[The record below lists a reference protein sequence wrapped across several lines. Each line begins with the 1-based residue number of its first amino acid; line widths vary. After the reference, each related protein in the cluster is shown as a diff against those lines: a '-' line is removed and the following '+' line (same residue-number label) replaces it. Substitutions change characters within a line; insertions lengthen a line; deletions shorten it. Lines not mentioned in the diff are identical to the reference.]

1 MRNLF
6 CDKTARL
13 QGRRE
18 KMVDS
23 LERIGARPQTL
34 RIIAL
39 ERVRDAII
47 DGRISPGERLVE
59 RTLAERLGVSRSVI
73 REVIRNLESEGF
85 IENTLSGPRLAT
97 LSIDQAQQIYEIRLL
112 LEPSAAAACA
122 QAATPETGPLL
133 RGVLEEIRRAHEAN
147 SANGALRAST
157 RFYQII
163 FETGGHDIA
172 WEIVQRLNGRISQMR
187 ALTLSAQGR
196 QTTGIKRLS
205 QIVTAIEQRN
215 APAASNACRD
225 HIREALQ
232 IATSMLTEK

>member
-1 MRNLF
+1 M
-6 CDKTARL
+6 
-13 QGRRE
+13 
-18 KMVDS
+18 
-23 LERIGARPQTL
+23 

-47 DGRISPGERLVE
+47 EGRIKPGERLIE

-85 IENTLSGPRLAT
+85 IENTLSGPRLMT

-112 LEPSAAAACA
+112 LESSAAAACA
-122 QAATPETGPLL
+122 EAATRETGGQL
-133 RGVLEEIRRAHEAN
+133 RAALDEIRQAHETH
-147 SANGALRAST
+147 SSNGALRATT

-187 ALTLSAQGR
+187 ALTLSARGR
-196 QTTGIKRLS
+196 QAAGIERLS
-205 QIVTAIEQRN
+205 RIVTAIEDRN
-215 APAASNACRD
+215 PQAASDACRE
-225 HIREALQ
+225 HIREASH
-232 IATSMLTEK
+232 IAASMLVEKQ